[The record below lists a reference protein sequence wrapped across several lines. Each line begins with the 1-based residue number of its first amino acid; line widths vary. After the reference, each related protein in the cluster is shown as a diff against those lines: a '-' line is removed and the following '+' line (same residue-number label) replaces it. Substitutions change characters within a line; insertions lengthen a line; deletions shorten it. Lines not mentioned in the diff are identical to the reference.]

1 MDGEFTETGINRG
14 TCRHVLKGSG
24 TAGQVSAEGQ
34 GRGGGRCRENSG
46 QHRPEVNTGKIKSKR
61 IRSVFI
67 HFHLKNGQPF
77 NRDSYHQLLLCVW
90 GLWRDPGR
98 GHGPDRILI

>member
-1 MDGEFTETGINRG
+1 MSEPSSSKISSCLDNAMDGEFTETGINRG

-46 QHRPEVNTGKIKSKR
+46 QHRPEVNTGKIKSKGS
-61 IRSVFI
+61 RSIFI
-67 HFHLKNGQPF
+67 HFSFSSKK
-77 NRDSYHQLLLCVW
+77 RSTV
-90 GLWRDPGR
+90 
-98 GHGPDRILI
+98 